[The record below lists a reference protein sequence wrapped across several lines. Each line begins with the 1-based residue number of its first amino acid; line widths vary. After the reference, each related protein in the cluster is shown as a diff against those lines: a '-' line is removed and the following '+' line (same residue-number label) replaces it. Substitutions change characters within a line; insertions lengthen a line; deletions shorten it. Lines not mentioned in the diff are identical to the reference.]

1 MKPRRAASA
10 IVRISR
16 WYAVAAHGSRR
27 APGRADDKQ
36 TDLPSPTMLT
46 DSRPPGPAFRRSAA
60 GLMLGA
66 VILITGCASPS
77 ATSPAS
83 QSPSAAGSPS
93 ADSPSASG
101 PASPTPPSASIRRLA
116 ADYLAIARPANHRL
130 DVEVDGFKDHSRDDL
145 AEAAANLRAE
155 AATELHFDRQLS
167 RIPFPAAI
175 AAIARALIRAN
186 QSRIALT
193 RREARSASLARLR
206 SFASTH
212 KAADAAVEVQARA
225 IRKALSLPPPS
236 TS

>member
-1 MKPRRAASA
+1 M
-10 IVRISR
+10 I
-16 WYAVAAHGSRR
+16 
-27 APGRADDKQ
+27 
-36 TDLPSPTMLT
+36 LT
-46 DSRPPGPAFRRSAA
+46 DSRPPGPAFRRGAA

-66 VILITGCASPS
+66 LIVIAGCASPS

-93 ADSPSASG
+93 A
-101 PASPTPPSASIRRLA
+101 SPTPPSAGIRRLA

-130 DVEVDGFKDHSRDDL
+130 DVEVDGFGDHRRGDL
-145 AEAAANLRAE
+145 AEADADLRAE
-155 AATELHFDRQLS
+155 AATEQHFDRQLS

-175 AAIARALIRAN
+175 AAIARALILAN

-193 RREARSASLARLR
+193 RREARSGSLAGLR
-206 SFASTH
+206 SFTSTH
-212 KAADAAVEVQARA
+212 KTADAAVEIQARA

>member
-1 MKPRRAASA
+1 MKPSRAASA
-10 IVRISR
+10 IARISR
-16 WYAVAAHGSRR
+16 WYAVAAHRSRR

-36 TDLPSPTMLT
+36 TDLPSPMMLT

-66 VILITGCASPS
+66 LILISGCASPS

-83 QSPSAAGSPS
+83 QPPSAAG
-93 ADSPSASG
+93 SPSASG
-101 PASPTPPSASIRRLA
+101 PASPAASATPPPASIRRLA

-175 AAIARALIRAN
+175 AAIARALVRAN

>member
-1 MKPRRAASA
+1 M
-10 IVRISR
+10 I
-16 WYAVAAHGSRR
+16 
-27 APGRADDKQ
+27 
-36 TDLPSPTMLT
+36 LT
-46 DSRPPGPAFRRSAA
+46 DSRPPGPAFRRGTA

-66 VILITGCASPS
+66 LIVIAGCASPS

-93 ADSPSASG
+93 ASA

-130 DVEVDGFKDHSRDDL
+130 DGEVDGFGDHRRDDL
-145 AEAAANLRAE
+145 AEADADLRAE
-155 AATELHFDRQLS
+155 AATERHFDRQLS

-212 KAADAAVEVQARA
+212 KAADAAVEVQARD

>member
-1 MKPRRAASA
+1 M
-10 IVRISR
+10 I
-16 WYAVAAHGSRR
+16 
-27 APGRADDKQ
+27 
-36 TDLPSPTMLT
+36 LT
-46 DSRPPGPAFRRSAA
+46 DSRPPGPAFRRGAPAFRRGAPAFRPGAA

-66 VILITGCASPS
+66 LIVISGCASSS

-93 ADSPSASG
+93 ASG
-101 PASPTPPSASIRRLA
+101 RASPAASATPAPASIRRLA
-116 ADYLAIARPANHRL
+116 ADYLAVAGPANHRL
-130 DVEVDGFKDHSRDDL
+130 DVEVDGFGDHRRDDL
-145 AEAAANLRAE
+145 AEADADLRAE

-175 AAIARALIRAN
+175 AAIASALIRAN

-193 RREARSASLARLR
+193 RREARSGSLAELR
-206 SFASTH
+206 SFTSTH
-212 KAADAAVEVQARA
+212 KAADAAVEVQVRA

>member
-1 MKPRRAASA
+1 M
-10 IVRISR
+10 I
-16 WYAVAAHGSRR
+16 
-27 APGRADDKQ
+27 
-36 TDLPSPTMLT
+36 LT
-46 DSRPPGPAFRRSAA
+46 DSRPPGHAFRRGAA
-60 GLMLGA
+60 GLMLG
-66 VILITGCASPS
+66 VLILITGCVSPS

-83 QSPSAAGSPS
+83 QSPSAAGSL
-93 ADSPSASG
+93 SASG
-101 PASPTPPSASIRRLA
+101 PASPAASATPPPASIRRLA
-116 ADYLAIARPANHRL
+116 ADYLAIAVPANHRL
-130 DVEVDGFKDHSRDDL
+130 EVEVDGFGDHRRDDL
-145 AEAAANLRAE
+145 AAADADLRAE

-186 QSRIALT
+186 QGRIALT
-193 RREARSASLARLR
+193 RREARSASLAGLR